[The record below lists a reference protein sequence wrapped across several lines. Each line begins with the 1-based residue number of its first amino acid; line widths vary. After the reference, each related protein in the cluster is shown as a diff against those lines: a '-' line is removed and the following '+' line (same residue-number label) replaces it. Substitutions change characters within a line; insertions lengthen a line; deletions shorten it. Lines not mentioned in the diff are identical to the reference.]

1 MSQLSESIKESSALA
16 SMQRMLEKYAEKK
29 KISFDEAMKQYG
41 ESESYVALF
50 DYDTELWKEGPDYL
64 LEWFEE
70 EISKISNL

>member
-41 ESESYVALF
+41 ESESYAALF

-70 EISKISNL
+70 EISKNK